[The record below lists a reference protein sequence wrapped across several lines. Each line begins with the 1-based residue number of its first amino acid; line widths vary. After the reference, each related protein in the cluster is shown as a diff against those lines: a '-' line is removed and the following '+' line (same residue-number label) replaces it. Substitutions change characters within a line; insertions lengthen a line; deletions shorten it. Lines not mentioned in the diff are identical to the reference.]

1 LVRRALAVVVLA
13 AAWAAAHADEA
24 EGRASVGV
32 SAERTVVYAGE
43 PVRLTIRVAYD
54 AEFLAAQGV
63 PLFSRKTDAPLHVQA
78 AWLRAIRGME
88 PVASPEPEGPSAT
101 IAFGD
106 DIVRAARGV
115 GEVSDGRPRATL
127 TVTRAFVAREPGEVA
142 LDAPELRFAYATK
155 FEDDFVDGRRG
166 IDRRDVVV
174 RGEAV
179 ALRVL
184 ALPPEGRPAT
194 FTGAVGRSLSIQA
207 DSSRREV
214 TAGETF
220 RLTLRI
226 EGDGHLASFDA
237 PRLDGLA
244 GFHVYGV
251 LDDHGARERTIAYD
265 VAALDARVR
274 EVPSIEWSYFDTSD
288 PPSYRTLRTT
298 PIPLTV
304 RAAAGTPSAGT
315 SPPATEEGASA
326 ELWAAIAAGVTAL
339 VAAIAWIAS
348 RRRSVSTLD
357 PGDARRAAAADA
369 VRAATATPG
378 ADAGAAFTEY
388 LAARLHCAPPAVVG
402 SDLAARLAAAGV
414 AGDLAARAAAA
425 FDALVASRYGGT
437 GAPDGPTIVAI
448 VDAMESQPAA
458 TTP

>member
-1 LVRRALAVVVLA
+1 VRRALAVVVLA

-63 PLFSRKTDAPLHVQA
+63 PLFSRKTDAPLQVQA
-78 AWLRAIRGME
+78 TWLRAIRGME
-88 PVASPEPEGPSAT
+88 PAATPDPEGPSAT

-106 DIVRAARGV
+106 DIVRAARGA
-115 GEVSDGRPRATL
+115 GEASDGRPRSTL
-127 TVTRAFVAREPGEVA
+127 TVTRAFVAREPGEVT

-166 IDRRDVVV
+166 IDRHDVVV
-174 RGEAV
+174 RGEPL

-184 ALPPEGRPAT
+184 ALPTEGRPAM
-194 FTGAVGRSLSIQA
+194 FTGAVGRSLSIRA

-251 LDDHGARERTIAYD
+251 LDDRGAHERTIACD
-265 VAALDARVR
+265 VAALDASVK
-274 EVPSIEWSYFDTSD
+274 EFPAIEWTYFDTSD
-288 PPSYRTLRTT
+288 PPSYRTLRTS

-304 RAAAGTPSAGT
+304 RPAAGTADAVPSR
-315 SPPATEEGASA
+315 PATEEGASA
-326 ELWAAIAAGVTAL
+326 QLWAALAAGVTAL

-348 RRRSVSTLD
+348 RRRSAASPD
-357 PGDARRAAAADA
+357 PGDVRRAAAADA
-369 VRAATATPG
+369 VRAAAATPA

-414 AGDLAARAAAA
+414 AGDLAARAASA
-425 FDALVASRYGGT
+425 FDALVASRYGGD
-437 GAPDGPTIVAI
+437 GAPSAAALASLVA
-448 VDAMESQPAA
+448 DLEAA
-458 TTP
+458 SAS